1 MKGAFQD
8 QIPPPPTAS
17 VTERVE
23 QLCAQLRMAGP
34 PSKGRPTGRGS
45 ALADETGPQSL
56 PTGGG
61 TWEGPQA
68 SEENRRGGAGSN
80 TRLLA
85 SIWPFSDLPWS
96 VLIRIAGRMQEKR
109 LAGGTVL
116 IRQGARSRRLMVL
129 VEGSVEVCVEDGRQ
143 RHEIAR
149 LEKGSLLGEMGLLM
163 DVPCT
168 ATATAVTPVRVLVL
182 PSRWFRRLA
191 VLFPVLSAALGHLAA
206 TRLGC
211 AAVDSLV
218 GKVVHGYRLRRCL
231 GRGGM
236 GTVYEA
242 EALADGRRVALKMM
256 SHRFASDLEIQQR
269 FDREVRIGASLRHP
283 NLGRILDHF
292 LGLGTHCMVME
303 YCEGI
308 ALDELIRRRGP
319 LPEDQV
325 RGIAGQVAA
334 ALACV
339 HRHGVCHR
347 DVKPA
352 NIIVSERT
360 GLAKLIDFGLAR
372 SLAGDGLTSQGRILG
387 TPRYMPPEQLGGAPA
402 DPRADVFALGCVVY
416 EMLTGESPFAA
427 PNLPTILQRQFS
439 WSLPPAEQV
448 RPGVGRDLYEMLQQ
462 SLALA
467 PAKRTADL
475 ERFSN
480 TLLFRTAGFGHKS
493 PRRGTRDS
501 ESHFPLTP
509 PAF

>member
-8 QIPPPPTAS
+8 QIPPPPTTS

-23 QLCAQLRMAGP
+23 QLRVQLRMAGR
-34 PSKGRPTGRGS
+34 PSRGQPAGRSS
-45 ALADETGPQSL
+45 ALADETEPQSL
-56 PTGGG
+56 PTGGS
-61 TWEGPQA
+61 TWEGPRVA
-68 SEENRRGGAGSN
+68 EEDRRGSAGSN

-85 SIWPFSDLPWS
+85 SIWPFSDLPWRAL
-96 VLIRIAGRMQEKR
+96 VTIAGRMQEKQ
-109 LAGGTVL
+109 LECGTVL
-116 IRQGARSRRLMVL
+116 IRQGARSHRLMVL

-149 LEKGSLLGEMGLLM
+149 LEKGAILGEMGLLM

-182 PSRWFRRLA
+182 STRWFRRLA
-191 VLFPVLSAALGHLAA
+191 VLFPVLAAALGHLAA
-206 TRLGC
+206 TRLGY

-218 GKVVHGYRLRRCL
+218 GKVIHGYRLRRCL

-242 EALADGRRVALKMM
+242 EALADGSRVALKMM
-256 SHRFASDLEIQQR
+256 SHRFASDLEVQQR
-269 FDREVRIGASLRHP
+269 FDREVHIGASLRHP
-283 NLGRILDHF
+283 NLGRIFDHF

-303 YCEGI
+303 YYEGVT
-308 ALDELIRRRGP
+308 LDELIRRHGP
-319 LPEDQV
+319 LLEGQV
-325 RGIAGQVAA
+325 RGITGQVAA
-334 ALACV
+334 ALACA
-339 HRHGVCHR
+339 HQHGVCHR

-372 SLAGDGLTSQGRILG
+372 SLANDGLTNQGWILG

-427 PNLPTILQRQFS
+427 PNLPMILQRQFS
-439 WSLPPAEQV
+439 WSLPPTEQV
-448 RPGVGRDLYEMLQQ
+448 RPGLGHDLYEMLQQ
-462 SLALA
+462 SLALD

-480 TLLFRTAGFGHKS
+480 ILLSRA
-493 PRRGTRDS
+493 
-501 ESHFPLTP
+501 
-509 PAF
+509 A